1 MVQAFQVLAEPTRRL
16 ILDRLRSGESAV
28 GDLADDLGLPQPT
41 VSKHLRVLRDAGMVQ
56 VRVEAQRRYYRLRA
70 EPLVGVAQW
79 LEPYR
84 SLLPDRRPD
93 DGPGGGPGGAPGGGF
108 DDAEA
113 LGPSRHDRSDSRNNG
128 DNRSTSDSV
137 KPATSRKSASTA
149 SASSASPR

>member
-56 VRVEAQRRYYRLRA
+56 VRVDAQRRYYRLRA
-70 EPLVGVAQW
+70 EPLVGIAQW

-84 SLLPDRRPD
+84 SLLPDRWPD
-93 DGPGGGPGGAPGGGF
+93 DGPGSGPVGGVGDGFGDGEAPGP
-108 DDAEA
+108 A
-113 LGPSRHDRSDSRNNG
+113 RHDRSESRNNG

-137 KPATSRKSASTA
+137 RPAAARNSASTA

>member
-1 MVQAFQVLAEPTRRL
+1 MGFSLASPAARPL
-16 ILDRLRSGESAV
+16 ITPYKSG
-28 GDLADDLGLPQPT
+28 D
-41 VSKHLRVLRDAGMVQ
+41 
-56 VRVEAQRRYYRLRA
+56 AQRRYYRLRA

-93 DGPGGGPGGAPGGGF
+93 DGPGGGFDDGEAPG
-108 DDAEA
+108 
-113 LGPSRHDRSDSRNNG
+113 PPRHDRNDSRNSG

-137 KPATSRKSASTA
+137 RPATSRKSASTA